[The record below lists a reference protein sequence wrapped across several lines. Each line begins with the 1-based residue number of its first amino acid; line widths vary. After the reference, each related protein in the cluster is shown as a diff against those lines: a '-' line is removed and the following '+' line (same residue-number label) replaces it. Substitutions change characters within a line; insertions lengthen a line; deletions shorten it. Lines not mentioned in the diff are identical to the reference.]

1 MSAFK
6 AYDIRGVWGKD
17 IDEELCYRAG
27 FFLPGLLGARQVI
40 VGRVNDSNEFSAPNH
55 AFVNRITKRTVV
67 YHSVESGS
75 ARSPQPMR
83 QQGRGGETGCTRTI
97 KSGVPS
103 PAESRRWSCA
113 RKST

>member
-40 VGRVNDSNEFSAPNH
+40 VGRDIRLS
-55 AFVNRITKRTVV
+55 
-67 YHSVESGS
+67 
-75 ARSPQPMR
+75 
-83 QQGRGGETGCTRTI
+83 
-97 KSGVPS
+97 S
-103 PAESRRWSCA
+103 PAAHEALTRGILDSGADVWDRCLMRMPPC
-113 RKST
+113 R